1 MITRIITALIL
12 APIAL
17 GLTIYLSTFW
27 FGVFL
32 GAICVVGL
40 YEWNRLTAK
49 SLPALLGGVSVIALM
64 ALFNHSYSHSY
75 LTWLGYLCIV
85 VSLYW
90 GYQIFDLYRNGLS
103 RNLGESAGFVEG
115 VFLLAGFWSG
125 MIILHQQGFM
135 VVIAAMATV
144 WAADSFAYFAGKSL
158 GRRPLAPS
166 LSPKKTIE
174 GVVGGLSGAGLVL
187 LLSAFLGFDPALQ
200 GSTLWI
206 WVFAGIVAAIVS
218 VAGDLF
224 QSRIKRRAGVK
235 DSGSILPGHGGILDR
250 IDGLIAAIPVFACL
264 WAMSGWQ

>member
-12 APIAL
+12 APVAL
-17 GLTIYLSTFW
+17 GLTVYLSTFW
-27 FGVFL
+27 FGIFV
-32 GAICVVGL
+32 GAICVIGL

-49 SLPALLGGVSVIALM
+49 SLPALLGGILSIVVLTTYGHA
-64 ALFNHSYSHSY
+64 N

-90 GYQIFDLYRNGLS
+90 IFQIWDLYKNGLS
-103 RNLGESAGFVEG
+103 RNLGALTGFAEG
-115 VFLLAGFWSG
+115 VFLLAGFWAG
-125 MIILHQQGFM
+125 MIILHQQGS
-135 VVIAAMATV
+135 VVIIAAMATV

-158 GRRPLAPS
+158 GRRPLAPT

-174 GVVGGLSGAGLVL
+174 GVVGGLLGACLVL

-200 GSTLWI
+200 GSALGI
-206 WVFAGIVAAIVS
+206 WVFAGIMAAIVS

-250 IDGLIAAIPVFACL
+250 IDGLIAAIPVFAWL